1 MTSQVLEALNVSRET
16 RAMLSAYVDLLLKW
30 NERINLISR
39 ISKDDVWKRHVE
51 DSAQLCRYV
60 PHRVQTWLDFGS
72 GGGLPGVVV
81 AILLSE
87 KNFLGKMVLVE
98 SDRRKAA
105 FLLEVSRC
113 LSLGLIVKDARIES
127 LDPIRADVISARAL
141 TSLDALIGLSMPHV
155 TTNTRLLFPKGAGH
169 QEEIEGARQNWAFDL
184 ALHRSMTDDR
194 AAIVEITHPR
204 PIREG
209 GP

>member
-1 MTSQVLEALNVSRET
+1 MTFPVLDALAVSRET
-16 RAMLSAYVDLLLKW
+16 RVKLSTYVDLLLKW

-39 ISKDDVWKRHVE
+39 VTKDEVWQRHIE
-51 DSAQLCRYV
+51 DSAQLCLYV
-60 PHRVQTWLDFGS
+60 PHPVQTWLDIGS

-81 AILLSE
+81 AILLSD
-87 KNFLGKMVLVE
+87 KDFLGKMILVE

-105 FLLEVSRC
+105 FLLEISRS
-113 LSLGLIVKDARIES
+113 LSLGLTVKDSRIEA
-127 LDPIRADVISARAL
+127 LEPILADVISARAL
-141 TSLDALIGLSMPHV
+141 TNLDGLIGLSMPHV
-155 TTNTRLLFPKGAGH
+155 TTKTRLLFPKGAGH
-169 QEEIEGARQNWAFDL
+169 QAEIEGARQNWAFDL

-194 AAIVEITHPR
+194 SAIVEITHPR